1 MKFINIFVLILLTL
15 VKYIKS
21 NCETMANSGY
31 CQNPLYQKIMC
42 QNCPKECSKYCII
55 PSPDPSCHDIASNCE
70 SMKELCNNPTY
81 KPMMSKECPSTC
93 DTCSGKTTTR
103 TTTKSPSTTTSS
115 STTTSPS
122 TTTTKNTNKKLN
134 IF

>member
-21 NCETMANSGY
+21 NCESMANGGY

-81 KPMMSKECPSTC
+81 KPLMSKKCPSTC
-93 DTCSGKTTTR
+93 DTCPGKT

-122 TTTTKNTNKKLN
+122 TTTTSKPTKN
-134 IF
+134 